1 MALELMPDGKTFK
14 KLNAT
19 QEKALKRY
27 YKRLHD
33 RPLSQNLALPISIGA
48 LAYILKDKLKIPD
61 LDIPDVK
68 TLIEETGGVV
78 ADIIIKAEDVL
89 FPQNPIN
96 PEYVILN
103 VGTPEERTVGPFT
116 RCQRWGLDADD
127 WLAEKQKGDLGRA
140 ATIVAAL
147 AAARIIKNMKK
158 EGCSKPSAFTQAQW
172 DDI

>member
-1 MALELMPDGKTFK
+1 MGLELMPDGKTFK

-33 RPLSQNLALPISIGA
+33 RPFSQNLALPFSIGA
-48 LAYILKDKLKIPD
+48 LAYILKDKLKIPE

-68 TLIEETGGVV
+68 TLIEEAGGVV
-78 ADIIIKAEDVL
+78 ADVIIQAEGAL

-96 PEYVILN
+96 PEYVTLYN
-103 VGTPEERTVGPFT
+103 PERQVGPFT
-116 RCQRWGLDADD
+116 RCQRWENDAAD
-127 WLAEKQKGDLGRA
+127 WLAEKQKGDLGPA
-140 ATIVAAL
+140 ASVVAAL

-158 EGCSKPSAFTQAQW
+158 EGCPKPSAFTQSQW